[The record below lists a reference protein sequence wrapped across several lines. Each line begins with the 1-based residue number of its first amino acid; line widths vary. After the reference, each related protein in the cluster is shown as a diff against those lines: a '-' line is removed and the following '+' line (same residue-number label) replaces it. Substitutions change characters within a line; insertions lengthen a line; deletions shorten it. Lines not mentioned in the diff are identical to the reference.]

1 MMNPSLDS
9 ICCKL
14 PDESFISESE
24 ILYEYNSAIPLSP
37 WPASVH
43 FQNTSVV
50 VAAPTHINKCFAVLL
65 EDYNLEKQCLWT
77 LQLC

>member
-24 ILYEYNSAIPLSP
+24 ILYEYNSAIPLPP

-50 VAAPTHINKCFAVLL
+50 VAAPTHINKCLDVLL